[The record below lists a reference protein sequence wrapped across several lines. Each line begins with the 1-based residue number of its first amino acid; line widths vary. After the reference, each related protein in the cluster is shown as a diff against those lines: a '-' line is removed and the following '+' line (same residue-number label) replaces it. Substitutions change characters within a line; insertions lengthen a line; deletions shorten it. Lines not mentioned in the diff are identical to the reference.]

1 MPVTNLGQALNIEND
16 PTFSKGITNAINTFI
31 NNVMTN
37 GTQKNEI
44 WKQNEASKLS
54 KVGVREFTEFPWS
67 MAGNQYAPLSD
78 AKYQQTINYA
88 FESKNVREKMMDE
101 FYDTRAAVDYRNF
114 DFSALLGQGVSA
126 DPAKE
131 GLSQSEKDVVR
142 FISHMVSFQTEEAF
156 KKENPDYYNERMQLL
171 TPQEQFMARLNSEYL
186 TAAGLPVEYMLK
198 KKHGY
203 QSNWTFDQNNIVSY
217 TEGINNYSNAF
228 ATLAENME
236 VAHQIY
242 SYRMAMVK
250 NEPNPPQPVIKF
262 KVPDRWNPLHL
273 KEFGQRFENIDTSDT
288 SQHLRNFDNEFDACQ
303 NMYDAMFGHFKTP
316 MGVVNPEIKEFD
328 NIFIDNRSVADYCSK
343 FAPQNVEDKIK
354 VYKATIVSAVLSGD
368 HTVETAVRYMKPDG
382 NMDVKLFAVE
392 PDLTAVARRENAR
405 HSWFRRLFNWGP
417 FKLDNAK
424 RRQARRIAADT
435 AQSRSARHRA
445 IEAQYHVAKPTTDNP
460 KQIIFPENEP
470 VKIKDE
476 VRGVQKKPFSEWTA
490 SLANSNHFLENLT
503 KINNNSNK
511 QWWTAECSIRASIEK
526 IGVGNTIKIFTRRDK
541 HLPVAYDD
549 TLGSTHKKAYEIYNN
564 IPGNYEPNITKGN
577 AFNAM
582 MNYLFKHG
590 GMENENASMIVG
602 IAQSL
607 AETGDQ
613 KKFAESLRVMNEDL
627 AEYEEKLRTV
637 SKLNDKNKNL
647 DSDIVKEF
655 DKCQIQKSINKVLCD
670 TVIKQLSAK
679 QPFDDSVLRSADVQ
693 KINKLAESEGKEYKR
708 LLDHVVKEAKL
719 DGNRQ
724 VSGKAYL
731 ENCYNDIDK
740 IPENIKEAVKKIVN
754 NNQPA
759 VENNLEPEKKVE
771 KEANVQANKNN
782 SNVALA

>member
-16 PTFSKGITNAINTFI
+16 PTFSQGITEALNTFI

-37 GTQKNEI
+37 GTQKNER
-44 WKQNEASKLS
+44 WKQNKASKLS

-67 MAGNQYAPLSD
+67 MAEDQYAPLDD

-88 FESKNVREKMMDE
+88 FVSKDVREKMMDE

-126 DPAKE
+126 DPARE

-142 FISHMVSFQTEEAF
+142 FISHMVSSQTEGAF

-171 TPQEQFMARLNSEYL
+171 TPQEQFMARVNSEYL
-186 TAAGLPVEYMLK
+186 TAAWVPVEYMLK

-203 QSNWTFDQNNIVSY
+203 QSNWAFEQNNIDSY
-217 TEGINNYSNAF
+217 NEGINNYSNAF

-273 KEFGQRFENIDTSDT
+273 KEFGQRLENRDT
-288 SQHLRNFDNEFDACQ
+288 SQHLRNFDHEFEACQ

-354 VYKATIVSAVLSGD
+354 VYKATIVSAILSGD

-435 AQSRSARHRA
+435 AQSRSARHTA
-445 IEAQYHVAKPTTDNP
+445 IEGRYHVAKPTTDNP

-476 VRGVQKKPFSEWTA
+476 VRGVYKQA
-490 SLANSNHFLENLT
+490 YENWLT
-503 KINNNSNK
+503 TLREKRVGEKINQLNVNK
-511 QWWTAECSIRASIEK
+511 QDWNTTKSMIAAIDR
-526 IGVGNTIKIFTRRDK
+526 IGVGNTIKIFTRNDD
-541 HLPVAYDD
+541 LALASDD
-549 TLGSTHKKAYEIYNN
+549 TVGSTYKKAIETYKAM
-564 IPGNYEPNITKGN
+564 PDNYQPTISKRE
-577 AFNAM
+577 AFDRL
-582 MNYLFKHG
+582 MNYFFKHG
-590 GMENENASMIVG
+590 GLENENASFIVDAAG
-602 IAQSL
+602 GL
-607 AETGDQ
+607 AVTEEQ
-613 KKFAESLRVMNEDL
+613 KKFANSLAVMNEGR
-627 AEYEEKLRTV
+627 EQY
-637 SKLNDKNKNL
+637 DKNIMGLANL
-647 DSDIVKEF
+647 RDKGVKLGPENVKDF
-655 DKCQIQKSINKVLCD
+655 DKNQIQKNVNKILCD
-670 TVIKQLSAK
+670 SVIKQLSEK
-679 QPFDDSVLRSADVQ
+679 KPFDNSILQSQEVQ
-693 KINKLAESEGKEYKR
+693 KINKLAENDGKEYKH
-708 LLDHVVKEAKL
+708 LVESVVKEANL
-719 DGNRQ
+719 DENREITAEEQ
-724 VSGKAYL
+724 LKNIHA
-731 ENCYNDIDK
+731 NIDK
-740 IPENIKEAVKKIVN
+740 VPENIKSAIEKVIAK
-754 NNQPA
+754 NQPVA
-759 VENNLEPEKKVE
+759 ENNLNPQKQVE
-771 KEANVQANKNN
+771 KNIQVQAHNQNP
-782 SNVALA
+782 VLA